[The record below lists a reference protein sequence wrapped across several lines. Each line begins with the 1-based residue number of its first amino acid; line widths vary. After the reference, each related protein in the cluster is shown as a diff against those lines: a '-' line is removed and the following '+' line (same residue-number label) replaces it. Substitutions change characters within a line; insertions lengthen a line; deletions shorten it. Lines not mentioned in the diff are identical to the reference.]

1 MSLQEEEAEESNRF
15 FRSEVPI
22 NKNVE
27 RLLDNLTTLACCNP
41 YHQAS
46 KNDDDLDTTIDPYE
60 TYAISLQTSQK
71 QAKEKEN
78 NTNKTNL

>member
-1 MSLQEEEAEESNRF
+1 MSLQEEEGEESNNRF

-46 KNDDDLDTTIDPYE
+46 KNDDLDTTIDPYE

-71 QAKEKEN
+71 QAKEKES